1 MNKSDNIGALAKAL
15 CIVQG
20 KLKPA
25 IKEAINPHFK
35 KSYADLNSVWDSC
48 RELLSVNGLSI
59 AQLNQ
64 VAENGVI
71 VETVLMHESGE
82 WISGEVYLPLAKQDP
97 QGVGSAITYGRRY
110 GLASIVGIVSDE
122 DDDARAASP
131 RNAQQSYSQNVK
143 QMPYKNDVKSAQATN
158 NAWACGAQLQR
169 EILDLEAALD
179 SAGIGSTIVRD
190 KLEEN
195 FNTRNPA
202 TLNTEQAQRYR
213 DYLSKKNDA
222 TEKRTA

>member
-1 MNKSDNIGALAKAL
+1 MNKSENIGALAKAL

-48 RELLSVNGLSI
+48 RELLSINGLSI

-110 GLASIVGIVSDE
+110 GLASIIGIVADE

-131 RNAQQSYSQNVK
+131 RNTYSQNVK
-143 QMPYKNDVKSAQATN
+143 QMPYGNAPRPAQTN
-158 NAWACGAQLQR
+158 ESTWPCGAQLQR

-179 SAGIGSTIVRD
+179 SVGIGSTIVRD
-190 KLEEN
+190 RLESN
-195 FNTRNPA
+195 KGTRNPA
-202 TLNTEQAQRYR
+202 TLKQEDAASYR
-213 DYLSKKNDA
+213 DFLKKKYEA
-222 TEKRTA
+222 AQTKSA